1 MFQDFNNIVNYSIA
15 LGDVIVNLSVALICG
30 IIIAYFYKASYKGAG
45 YTNAFVNSLILLAMV
60 TAIVIMVIGNNLA
73 RAFGL
78 VGAMSIIR
86 FRTAIKETMDIIF
99 VFFSLAIGMAAGVGA
114 FYIAFAGTLIV
125 GAVMVLLSKTNI
137 VVSSK
142 EEYLLQ
148 FYYCGDGNK
157 DEAPYMEVI
166 KQYCRSYKLINVKSL
181 AGGDGLEISYYIQLK
196 DINQNSKFI
205 KDIKDIN
212 GLNHVNLF
220 FDEEHF

>member
-1 MFQDFNNIVNYSIA
+1 MFQDFNSIVNFTIS
-15 LGDVIVNLSVALICG
+15 LGDVLVNMSVALICG

-125 GAVMVLLSKTNI
+125 GTVMVVLSKTNI
-137 VVSSK
+137 VVSSR

-148 FYYCGDGNK
+148 FYYVDNNKK
-157 DEAPYMEVI
+157 DEAPYLDIMKE
-166 KQYCRSYKLINVKSL
+166 YCRNYKLINIKTL
-181 AGGDGLEISYYIQLK
+181 GNGDGLEISYYIQLK
-196 DINQNSKFI
+196 DVEHNSELVKELKNI
-205 KDIKDIN
+205 Q
-212 GLNHVNLF
+212 GLSHVNLF